1 MSLPEIYDEYG
12 RLDLAEQQK
21 TPGQERLATLKKH
34 IITLAE
40 AEPAHAPVTYDG
52 EQFFLQLT
60 ARSNEREITDLGGV
74 YKFICAKLGTKGFLD
89 LCSFPLSAVDAH
101 IPEQRRKALVTE
113 SQTGTRRVKAV
124 LRALPDV
131 A

>member
-1 MSLPEIYDEYG
+1 MTLPEIYDEYG

-21 TPGQERLATLKKH
+21 TPGQERMATLKKH

-40 AEPAHAPVTYDG
+40 AEPANAPVTYDG

-60 ARSNEREITDLGGV
+60 ARSNEREITDLGKV
-74 YKFICAKLGTKGFLD
+74 YKFVVAKLGLKAFLD
-89 LCSFPLSAVDAH
+89 LCTFPLAAVDAH
-101 IPEQRRKALVTE
+101 IPEARRKEFVSEA
-113 SQTGTRRVKAV
+113 QIGTRRVKAV

>member
-1 MSLPEIYDEYG
+1 MTLPEIYDEYG

-40 AEPAHAPVTYDG
+40 AEPANAPVTYDG

-60 ARSNEREITDLGGV
+60 ARSNEREIIDLGKV
-74 YKFICAKLGTKGFLD
+74 YKFVVAKRGLNAFLD
-89 LCSFPLSAVDAH
+89 LCKFPLAAVDAN
-101 IPEQRRKALVTE
+101 IPEARRAEFVSE
-113 SQTGTRRVKAV
+113 AQTGTRRINAV